1 MAGERQTLLDA
12 ITGVAPIAHGEI
24 YLKGHAVHELPVW
37 HRIQQGLSVLPSRNH
52 FGSMTVTEV
61 GRLSG
66 VKQLQTGDTRLN
78 ALAGR
83 KVSSLSGGEKQRVG
97 IVSVQP
103 SSVGGR
109 IVHQLQRPRPKRGR

>member
-1 MAGERQTLLDA
+1 
-12 ITGVAPIAHGEI
+12 
-24 YLKGHAVHELPVW
+24 
-37 HRIQQGLSVLPSRNH
+37 
-52 FGSMTVTEV
+52 MTVTEV